1 MVDLSGDWLPTSSP
15 DPLALDGRAGDPSLW
30 LVLVKRLLYM
40 QKLHWSCRGGPADTD
55 RLAAGL
61 RLRMLNW
68 RKGRGLR
75 NLMILQMG
83 GLREKSTLA
92 MTNKFVNRKWIFS
105 EWLLSHELVE
115 WAKLKRAKSQQG
127 PLIGSLRKS
136 TGSGRSG
143 ND

>member
-1 MVDLSGDWLPTSSP
+1 M
-15 DPLALDGRAGDPSLW
+15 
-30 LVLVKRLLYM
+30 
-40 QKLHWSCRGGPADTD
+40 D

-92 MTNKFVNRKWIFS
+92 MTNKFVNRKWILS

-127 PLIGSLRKS
+127 PLMGSLRKS